1 MMSLLPARL
10 NRDIRWHG
18 CTVIDWF
25 GIIEQCRW
33 TGDGGWNA
41 PSPVYFPSS
50 QYLAK
55 RDAPLRTIGLIDV
68 WVIGFD

>member
-25 GIIEQCRW
+25 GIIYNVDGR
-33 TGDGGWNA
+33 GNGGWNVHP
-41 PSPVYFPSS
+41 PSI
-50 QYLAK
+50 YLVVGILTK
-55 RDAPLRTIGLIDV
+55 NGMLR
-68 WVIGFD
+68 

>member
-1 MMSLLPARL
+1 MMSLLPTRL

-25 GIIEQCRW
+25 GIIYNV
-33 TGDGGWNA
+33 DGRGMVDGMP